1 MRAQLAVLLSG
12 VPLLASSSPIDRC
25 DVVWTTPSKN
35 SSGSMPIGNGTV
47 GLNAWV
53 EEGGD
58 LVLLVSRTD
67 AWSEACRLLKL
78 GRVRLSLSPNPFA
91 TGKPLRQRLH
101 LEDGLIEIEADGCR
115 LRVFVDAEH
124 PVAWIVGKSS
134 KGMSVRAR
142 LETWR
147 TARRSLQ
154 GSELES
160 AWTMKGSPRPVWESP
175 DLAAKDGEAGV
186 VYHRNEGSI
195 VPETIEHQGLGP
207 IRQTI
212 DDPLRDRCFGTRLAS
227 LELKSISVTSDA
239 VVLASATPVRK
250 FGVQIVTASEQTA
263 TDTAFIG
270 GLRRQAMATR
280 DSVAAE
286 RRTVHWWRSFWSRS
300 HVFTGNLQI
309 DRAYALQRWITA
321 CGGRGEYPIKFNGSI
336 FTVEPSVT
344 GGPDHNPDWRRWGDA
359 YWWQNTRMPYA
370 PLPASGDFDLMH
382 SLFGLYERTR
392 PACEARASLYYGAGG
407 VYFPETMTIFG
418 TYANGDYG
426 WDRTGRKPSE
436 VLCPWWQYAW
446 QQGLELLV
454 LMLDYSEYSGDR
466 KFVKTRLAPMA
477 RSVLAY
483 YDTRFPRDAFGQ
495 LTIIPTQSAETYW
508 FGVVNDTPS
517 VAGLHTVIERLSPH
531 RNALTA
537 EDRARL
543 DRLREALPPIPL
555 GKRDGKII
563 IEPAAKNKKDRNNVE
578 NPELY
583 ALWPFRIYGVGR
595 LNLEVAQNT
604 FLSRI
609 EKSNSGWQYDGQC
622 AAIAGLAHEA
632 AKSLLAKVANS
643 NPAYRFPAMWG
654 PNYDWL
660 PDQCHGGN
668 IMSTLQAMLLQADRG
683 KIYILPAWPRDWD
696 VRFKLWAPGRT
707 VVEAEVRGG
716 TIVRLDVSPAARRK
730 DVVLPAAM
738 ATRLRK

>member
-1 MRAQLAVLLSG
+1 MRTQLAVLLSG
-12 VPLLASSSPIDRC
+12 MPFVASSIPLDRC
-25 DVVWTTPSKN
+25 DVVWTAPSKN
-35 SSGSMPIGNGTV
+35 ASGSMPIGNGNV

-78 GRVRLSLSPNPFA
+78 GRVRLSISPNPFVV
-91 TGKPLRQRLH
+91 GRPFRQRLH
-101 LEDGLIEIEADGCR
+101 LKDGLIEIEADGCR

-124 PVAWIVGKSS
+124 PVAWIVGESS
-134 KGMSVRAR
+134 KAMSVRAR

-160 AWTMKGSPRPVWESP
+160 AWTMKGSPRPVWESA
-175 DLAAKDGEAGV
+175 DLIRKDGDAGV
-186 VYHRNEGSI
+186 IFHRNAGSI
-195 VPETIEHQGLGP
+195 VPETIEHQGLAS

-212 DDPLRDRCFGTRLAS
+212 DDPLRNRCFGVRVAS
-227 LELKSISVTSDA
+227 RELKTVSVSSDA
-239 VVLASATPVRK
+239 VDVTSAGPLRK
-250 FGVQIVTASEQTA
+250 FAVQLATASLQTPS
-263 TDTAFIG
+263 DWAFIDR
-270 GLRRQAMATR
+270 LRRESRATG
-280 DSVAAE
+280 DSGAAE
-286 RRTVHWWRSFWSRS
+286 RRTAKWWRSFWSRS
-300 HVFTGNLQI
+300 HVSTGNLDI

-321 CGGRGEYPIKFNGSI
+321 CGGRGAYPIKFNGSI
-336 FTVEPSVT
+336 FTVEPSAT

-370 PLPASGDFDLMH
+370 PLPASGDLDLMD

-392 PACEARASLYYGAGG
+392 VACEARARLYYGASG

-426 WDRTGRKPSE
+426 WDRTGRKPSD

-446 QQGLELLV
+446 QQGLELVV
-454 LMLDYSEYSGDR
+454 LMLDYADYSGDHA
-466 KFVKTRLAPMA
+466 FVRNRLAPMA

-483 YDTRFPRDAFGQ
+483 YDTRFPRDAFGK
-495 LTIIPTQSAETYW
+495 LTITPTQSAETYW
-508 FGVVNDTPS
+508 YGVVNDTPS
-517 VAGLHTVIERLSPH
+517 LAGLHTVIERLS
-531 RNALTA
+531 RYRGALTA

-543 DRLREALPPIPL
+543 DRLEKALPPIPL
-555 GKRDGKII
+555 GTREGNTT
-563 IEPAAKNKKDRNNVE
+563 IEPAAKYKKERSNVE

-595 LNLEVAQNT
+595 PHLEVAQQT

-622 AAIAGLAHEA
+622 AAIAGLADEA
-632 AKSLLAKVANS
+632 GKSLLAKVANS
-643 NPAYRFPAMWG
+643 NPACRFPAMWG

-683 KIYILPAWPRDWD
+683 EILILPAWPRDWD
-696 VRFKLWAPGRT
+696 VRFRLWAPGRT

-716 TIVRLDVSPAARRK
+716 RIVRLEVSPAARRK
-730 DVVLPAAM
+730 DVVLPKGF
-738 ATRLRK
+738 R